1 MAKKALLSSPSNV
14 NVQRAR
20 LKFVNKYLCLIYIM
34 ILFGCRS
41 GSSVPGDKKPQNGS
55 SGPLPALH
63 ELIQF
68 HAATSLRNVIKK
80 NKGGM
85 PVNEL
90 LNTSTDRAINIFLK
104 FHVKIKF

>member
-63 ELIQF
+63 DLSNSMPHKSF
-68 HAATSLRNVIKK
+68 RNVIK
-80 NKGGM
+80 NKGGI
-85 PVNEL
+85 PVTEL
-90 LNTSTDRAINIFLK
+90 LNTSTDRAINICLK

>member
-20 LKFVNKYLCLIYIM
+20 LKFVNKYLCFIYIM

-63 ELIQF
+63 DLFNSMPQR
-68 HAATSLRNVIKK
+68 LY
-80 NKGGM
+80 GM
-85 PVNEL
+85 
-90 LNTSTDRAINIFLK
+90 
-104 FHVKIKF
+104 

>member
-1 MAKKALLSSPSNV
+1 
-14 NVQRAR
+14 
-20 LKFVNKYLCLIYIM
+20 M
-34 ILFGCRS
+34 ILFGGRK

-63 ELIQF
+63 DLSNSMPHKSF
-68 HAATSLRNVIKK
+68 RNVIK
-80 NKGGM
+80 NKGGI
-85 PVNEL
+85 PVTEL